1 MLQNLDEVG
10 NVKVNYFIPFALGVI
25 FVSVNGLTQLVFA
38 QTQGFKLKPASIGLL
53 IAALFSGVLGLIT
66 PITGQ
71 SAMIALA
78 GKTEE
83 RNQRVAAL
91 LLSSVLMAILGLTG
105 AISEAIRLA
114 GPAIMAGMMAGV
126 GLMLTQVGTDFII
139 DKQKGNVGV
148 GTVSLVSAFVIFVI
162 ARHLGSPNDL
172 VYTVAGSVTLSTI
185 YYLVFQRKNV
195 KVDLEVPEGET
206 ENGKFWTKA
215 YWQTDDWKVVKP
227 KFTFKAIMA
236 ALALICLGVGIT
248 TSFGAINANMAGGME
263 QNFDHLTLVSG
274 IAGFASELF
283 GGMPLETII
292 SGTAAAPWPVLGNV
306 SVLVL
311 LAVLLITGVV
321 TKISKYIPTQ
331 SIAGF
336 LVVIGVFATFL
347 PQLRNDGFASDLPVA
362 GVTMAVTKLTNNP
375 FIGVL
380 AGFATRA
387 FGHLIGLA

>member
-1 MLQNLDEVG
+1 MHNLFP
-10 NVKVNYFIPFALGVI
+10 FILGVI

-53 IAALFSGVLGLIT
+53 IAAAFSGILGLVT

-83 RNQRVAAL
+83 RDQRVAAL
-91 LLSSVLMAILGLTG
+91 LLSSLMMTVLGLTG
-105 AISEAIRLA
+105 AISTAVEFA

-126 GLMLTQVGTDFII
+126 GLMLAGVGSDFII
-139 DKQKGNVGV
+139 DKQKGNFTVGV
-148 GTVSLVSAFVIFVI
+148 VSLVSAFMIYFLFYGDANV
-162 ARHLGSPNDL
+162 L
-172 VYTVAGSVTLSTI
+172 VYTVAGSVALSTA
-185 YYLVFQRKNV
+185 YYLIFQREKME
-195 KVDLEVPEGET
+195 DELALPEGET
-206 ENGKFWTKA
+206 ENGKFWTKE
-215 YWQTDDWKVVKP
+215 YWQTDDWKMVTP
-227 KFTFKAIMA
+227 KFTFKALLSS
-236 ALALICLGVGIT
+236 LALICLGVGIT
-248 TSFGAINANMAGGME
+248 TSFGAINAGMAGVE

-274 IAGFASELF
+274 MAGFASELF

-311 LAVLLITGVV
+311 LAVLLILGVV
-321 TKISKYIPTQ
+321 TKISKYMPTQ

-336 LVVIGVFATFL
+336 LVIIGIFSTFL
-347 PQLRNDGFASDLPVA
+347 PQLNNSGFASDIPVA

-380 AGFATRA
+380 AGLATRE
-387 FGHLIGLA
+387 FGHFIGLYG

>member
-1 MLQNLDEVG
+1 M
-10 NVKVNYFIPFALGVI
+10 NYFIPFILGVI
-25 FVSVNGLTQLVFA
+25 FVTINGLTQLVFA
-38 QTQGFKLKPASIGLL
+38 QTQGFKLKPASIGLV
-53 IAALFSGVLGLIT
+53 IAAVLSGLLGLIT

-83 RNQRVAAL
+83 REQRVAAL
-91 LLSSVLMAILGLTG
+91 LLSSVIMAILGLTG
-105 AISEAIRLA
+105 SISAAINFV

-126 GLMLTQVGTDFII
+126 GLMLTGVGTDFIV
-139 DKQKGNVGV
+139 DKQKGNLGVGV
-148 GTVSLVSAFVIFVI
+148 VSLLSAFVIYFWFF
-162 ARHLGSPNDL
+162 GNPNVL
-172 VYTVAGSVTLSTI
+172 VYTVAGSVSLSTA
-185 YYLVFQRKNV
+185 YYLIFQRKNGAD
-195 KVDLEVPEGET
+195 DLVVPEGET

-227 KFTFKAIMA
+227 KFTLKAIIA
-236 ALALICLGVGIT
+236 AMALICLGVGIT
-248 TSFGAINANMAGGME
+248 TSFGAINAGMAGSAAGLDGPLP

-292 SGTAAAPWPVLGNV
+292 SGTAAAPWPVVGNV
-306 SVLVL
+306 
-311 LAVLLITGVV
+311 AVLTVLAILLIVGIV
-321 TKISKYIPTQ
+321 TKIAKYMPTQ

-336 LVVIGVFATFL
+336 LVIIGIFSTFL
-347 PQLRNDGFASDLPVA
+347 PQLRNPGFASDLPVA

-380 AGFATRA
+380 AGLATREL
-387 FGHLIGLA
+387 GHLIGLV

>member
-1 MLQNLDEVG
+1 M
-10 NVKVNYFIPFALGVI
+10 NYFVPFALGVI
-25 FVSVNGLTQLVFA
+25 FVSINGLTQLVFA
-38 QTQGFKLKPASIGLL
+38 QTQGFKLKPASIGLI
-53 IAALFSGVLGLIT
+53 IAAIFSGIFGLVT

-91 LLSSVLMAILGLTG
+91 LLSSVMMAVLGLTG
-105 AISEAIRLA
+105 AISWAVELA
-114 GPAIMAGMMAGV
+114 GPSIMAGMMAGV
-126 GLMLTQVGTDFII
+126 GLMLAGVGTDFIT
-139 DKQKGNVGV
+139 DKQKGNMEVGA
-148 GTVSLVSAFVIFVI
+148 VSLISAFAIYFWFF
-162 ARHLGSPNDL
+162 GDPNVL
-172 VYTVAGSVTLSTI
+172 VYTVAGSVTLSTL
-185 YYLVFQRKNV
+185 YYLMFQRK
-195 KVDLEVPEGET
+195 KMESELEVPEGET
-206 ENGKFWTKA
+206 ENGKFWTKE

-227 KFTFKAIMA
+227 EFTFKAFLA
-236 ALALICLGVGIT
+236 SLALICLGVGIT
-248 TSFGAINANMAGGME
+248 TSFGAINAGMAGVE

-306 SVLVL
+306 SVLILLSVL
-311 LAVLLITGVV
+311 LVLGVV
-321 TKISKYIPTQ
+321 TKISKYMPTQ

-336 LVVIGVFATFL
+336 LVIIGIFSTFL
-347 PQLRNDGFASDLPVA
+347 PQLRNPGFAADIPVA

-380 AGFATRA
+380 AGFATKA
-387 FGHLIGLA
+387 VGDMIGLA

>member
-1 MLQNLDEVG
+1 M
-10 NVKVNYFIPFALGVI
+10 NYFFPFALGVI
-25 FVSVNGLTQLVFA
+25 FVGVNGLTQLVFA
-38 QTQGFKLKPASIGLL
+38 QTQGFKLKPASIGLI
-53 IAALFSGVLGLIT
+53 IAAVLSGILGLIT

-83 RNQRVAAL
+83 RDQRVAAL
-91 LLSSVLMAILGLTG
+91 LLSSVMMALLGLTG
-105 AISEAIRLA
+105 AISAAIEFA

-126 GLMLTQVGTDFII
+126 GLMLTQVGTDFIV
-139 DKQKGNVGV
+139 DKQKGNIGV
-148 GTVSLVSAFVIFVI
+148 GTVSLISALTIFVI

-185 YYLVFQRKNV
+185 YYLVFQRKQ
-195 KVDLEVPEGET
+195 KSDDLAIPEGET
-206 ENGKFWTKA
+206 EDGKFWTKA
-215 YWQTDDWKVVKP
+215 YWQTEDWKVVKP

-236 ALALICLGVGIT
+236 AMALICLGVGIT
-248 TSFGAINANMAGGME
+248 TSFGAINATMAGGIA

-306 SVLVL
+306 SVLLL
-311 LAVLLITGVV
+311 LAILLILGVV
-321 TKISKYIPTQ
+321 AKIAKYIPTQ

-336 LVVIGVFATFL
+336 LVVIGIFATFL
-347 PQLRNDGFASDLPVA
+347 PQIRNAGFASDIPVA

-375 FIGVL
+375 FLGVI
-380 AGFATRA
+380 AGLVVRQ
-387 FGHLIGLA
+387 FGYLIGLA

>member
-1 MLQNLDEVG
+1 M
-10 NVKVNYFIPFALGVI
+10 NYFVPFALGVI
-25 FVSVNGLTQLVFA
+25 FVGVNGLTQLVFA
-38 QTQGFKLKPASIGLL
+38 QTQGFKLKPASIGLI
-53 IAALFSGVLGLIT
+53 IAAIASGLLGLIT

-83 RNQRVAAL
+83 RDERVAAL
-91 LLSSVLMAILGLTG
+91 LLSSVLMALLGMTG
-105 AISEAIRLA
+105 SISVAIEFA

-126 GLMLTQVGTDFII
+126 GLMLTQVGADFIT
-139 DKQKGNVGV
+139 DKQKGNLGVGV
-148 GTVSLVSAFVIFVI
+148 VSLVSAFIIYFIFF
-162 ARHLGSPNDL
+162 GNPNVL

-185 YYLVFQRKNV
+185 FYLVFQLNDDK
-195 KVDLEVPEGET
+195 DQLSIPEGET
-206 ENGKFWTKA
+206 EDGKFWKKS

-227 KFTFKAIMA
+227 KFTAKSIVS

-248 TSFGAINANMAGGME
+248 TSFGAINAGMAGAAAGLDGPLP

-292 SGTAAAPWPVLGNV
+292 SGTASAPWPVAGNV
-306 SVLVL
+306 AVLSL
-311 LAVLLITGVV
+311 LAILLILGVV
-321 TKISKYIPTQ
+321 TKISKYMPTQ

-336 LVVIGVFATFL
+336 LVIIGVFSTFL
-347 PQLRNDGFASDLPVA
+347 PQIRTAGFASDIPVA
-362 GVTMAVTKLTNNP
+362 AVTMAVTKITNNP

-380 AGFATRA
+380 AGLATRA
-387 FGHLIGLA
+387 FGHVIGLG

>member
-1 MLQNLDEVG
+1 M
-10 NVKVNYFIPFALGVI
+10 NYFIPFVLGVI
-25 FVSVNGLTQLVFA
+25 FVGVNGLTQLVFA
-38 QTQGFKLKPASIGLL
+38 QTQGFKLKPASIGLV
-53 IAALFSGVLGLIT
+53 IAAVLSGILGLIT

-83 RNQRVAAL
+83 RDQRVAAL
-91 LLSSVLMAILGLTG
+91 LLSSVMMAVLGLTG
-105 AISEAIRLA
+105 AISSAIEFA
-114 GPAIMAGMMAGV
+114 GPAVMAGMMAGV

-148 GTVSLVSAFVIFVI
+148 GTVSLVSALTIFVI
-162 ARHLGSPNDL
+162 ARHLGSSNDL

-185 YYLVFQRKNV
+185 YYLVFQRKNQDE
-195 KVDLEVPEGET
+195 DLATLEGET
-206 ENGKFWTKA
+206 EDGKFWTKA
-215 YWQTDDWKVVKP
+215 YWQTEDWKIVKP

-236 ALALICLGVGIT
+236 SLALICLGIGIT
-248 TSFGAINANMAGGME
+248 TSFGAINAGMAGTAAGLE
-263 QNFDHLTLVSG
+263 APIYQNFNHLTLVSG

-306 SVLVL
+306 SVLIL
-311 LAVLLITGVV
+311 LAVLLILGVV
-321 TKISKYIPTQ
+321 TKIAKYIPTQ

-336 LVVIGVFATFL
+336 LVVIGIFATFL
-347 PQLRNDGFASDLPVA
+347 PQISNVDRFGSNIPVA

-375 FIGVL
+375 FLGVI
-380 AGFATRA
+380 AGLVVRA
-387 FGHLIGLA
+387 FGHLIGLG

>member
-1 MLQNLDEVG
+1 M
-10 NVKVNYFIPFALGVI
+10 NYFIPFALGVI
-25 FVSVNGLTQLVFA
+25 FVGVNGLTQLVFA
-38 QTQGFKLKPASIGLL
+38 QTQGFKLKPASIGLM
-53 IAALFSGVLGLIT
+53 IAAVMSGILGLIT

-78 GKTEE
+78 GKTQE
-83 RNQRVAAL
+83 RDQRVAAL
-91 LLSSVLMAILGLTG
+91 LLSSVMMAVLGLTG
-105 AISEAIRLA
+105 AISTAIEFA

-126 GLMLTQVGTDFII
+126 GLMLTQVGTDFIA
-139 DKQKGNVGV
+139 DKQKGNIGV
-148 GTVSLVSAFVIFVI
+148 GTVSLVSALVIFVI
-162 ARHLGSPNDL
+162 SRHLGSPNDL

-185 YYLVFQRKNV
+185 YYLVFQRKNQNG
-195 KVDLEVPEGET
+195 DLETPEGET
-206 ENGKFWTKA
+206 EDGKFWTKA
-215 YWQTDDWKVVKP
+215 YWQTEDWKVVKP

-236 ALALICLGVGIT
+236 AMALICLGVGIT
-248 TSFGAINANMAGGME
+248 TSFGAINANMAGGIA

-311 LAVLLITGVV
+311 LAVLLILGVV
-321 TKISKYIPTQ
+321 AKIAKYIPTQ

-336 LVVIGVFATFL
+336 LVVIGIFATFL
-347 PQLRNDGFASDLPVA
+347 PQLRNPGFSENIPVA

-375 FIGVL
+375 FLGVV
-380 AGFATRA
+380 AGLVVRA
-387 FGHLIGLA
+387 FGHLIGL